1 MPSASSPDGIKF
13 VRILDAMN
21 RELDSGPPN
30 SVWST
35 YDMPLLESGYIPP
48 PFFTNGHLQTVFA
61 TVGRRIRGLRYRRER
76 IATPDKDFLDL
87 DWSRIGSKRLV
98 ILSHGLEGAS
108 SQPYVLGMV
117 RAMNRQGWDALAW
130 NLRGCSGEPNKSL
143 RSYHSGA
150 TDDLEAVVG
159 HVLKK
164 YRHQSVALIGF
175 SLGGNITL
183 KYLGEKG
190 TRLDPRMQKAVAFS
204 VPCHLKST
212 ALHMDKLS
220 NKLYLLRFLVSL
232 SSKIRMKRKILP
244 GQVPPGKLT
253 TSFREFDDLYT
264 APING
269 FKNAEEYWKKSSS
282 EGYLSGIRIPTL
294 LVNAED
300 DPFLPERC
308 YPREQARKNLNLF
321 LEIPKFG
328 GHVGF
333 VAFNRLGEYWS
344 EARAASFLGV

>member
-1 MPSASSPDGIKF
+1 MQACATHS
-13 VRILDAMN
+13 
-21 RELDSGPPN
+21 
-30 SVWST
+30 
-35 YDMPLLESGYIPP
+35 DMPFLESDYSPP
-48 PFFTNGHLQTVFA
+48 PFFANGHLQTVFA
-61 TVGRRIRGLRYRRER
+61 TAGRWIRGVRYQRER
-76 IATPDKDFLDL
+76 IVTPDKDFLDL
-87 DWSRIGSKRLV
+87 DWSSTHSKRLV
-98 ILSHGLEGAS
+98 ILSHGLEGTS
-108 SQPYVLGMV
+108 SKPYVLGMV
-117 RAMNRQGWDALAW
+117 RTLNRQGWDALAW
-130 NLRGCSGEPNKSL
+130 NLRGCSGEPNKLL

-150 TDDLEAVVG
+150 TDDLDAVVQ

-164 YRHQSVALIGF
+164 HRYRSVALIGF

-190 TRLDPRMQKAVAFS
+190 ARLDPRVQKAVVFS

-212 ALHMDKLS
+212 AIHLQRLS
-220 NKLYLLRFLVSL
+220 NKLYLALFLASL

-244 GQVPPGKLT
+244 GQVPPGRLT

-282 EGYLSGIRIPTL
+282 EGYLAGIRIPTL
-294 LVNAED
+294 LVNAAD

-308 YPREQARKNLNLF
+308 YPRKQARENPNLF

-328 GHVGF
+328 GHIGF

-344 EARAASFLGV
+344 ETRAASFLSNTSSLVSRRATS